1 MCVAVRQ
8 KAEQLKKE
16 SILRHKKEYMMI
28 RQRTELSQLMQSGH
42 GEHHINFD
50 VCYSRGLCVHFVFFF
65 AARYYAYGDYAT
77 TVR

>member
-50 VCYSRGLCVHFVFFF
+50 VCYSRGLCVHFFF